1 MSARARAASG
11 TPVDGLSILID
22 DLATITRN
30 TVAPRLPGAE
40 PFQMTTPLQSKAFRL
55 PGVRPWRTRYRTA
68 DVCRMSLISVHCA

>member
-1 MSARARAASG
+1 MN
-11 TPVDGLSILID
+11 GLSILID

-30 TVAPRLPGAE
+30 SVAPRLPGAE